1 MHDCVLVQS
10 HFEDEIKS
18 IQDRVASSYAELT
31 SSFRTSVE
39 GLARTLQDLHA
50 IVK

>member
-1 MHDCVLVQS
+1 MHLHHQA
-10 HFEDEIKS
+10 HFEEEIKA
-18 IQDRVASSYAELT
+18 IQDRVASQYAELS

>member
-1 MHDCVLVQS
+1 MAERSAAQ
-10 HFEDEIKS
+10 
-18 IQDRVASSYAELT
+18 YAEL
-31 SSFRTSVE
+31 SSSMRTSVE